1 MRGKMIGLLVLVCIT
16 FLAGCGGGYI
26 LTVPEHVGPAGGQAA
41 VIARLQRSEI
51 SLLAQPVEKVPVRFT
66 LSGEA
71 VSVRAGYTDKLGY
84 AGTVFK
90 MPLKTGRYDLIAQIQ
105 DSQGIQAKASG
116 AVFVLDPREPVAA
129 VDLDSIL
136 DGQAKA
142 PAAAVE
148 ALKKLA
154 ANMQIVYLTRNSPSQ
169 QANPHANLAE
179 MGLPDGAILTWTRQ
193 RWHVQRDGRFN
204 IPRVVIESRLV
215 SQLASLRKTLPGL
228 TVGICDSQVAGR
240 AFADAGMKA
249 VLIGQTSP
257 EIDNSISC
265 ASWAELN
272 KLDL

>member
-16 FLAGCGGGYI
+16 PLAGCGGGYL

-51 SLLAQPVEKVPVRFT
+51 YLLAHPVEKIPVRFT
-66 LSGEA
+66 LAGEA
-71 VSVRAGYTDKLGY
+71 ESSRAGYTDKLGY

-90 MPLKTGRYDLIAQIQ
+90 MPLKTGRYELIAQIQ
-105 DSQGIQAKASG
+105 DSQGTQAKASS
-116 AVFVLDPREPVAA
+116 AVFVLDPQKPAVA

-136 DGQAKA
+136 DGQGQA
-142 PAAAVE
+142 PASAAE

-154 ANMQIVYLTRNSPSQ
+154 ANTQLVYLTCNSPSQ
-169 QANPHANLAE
+169 QANPHAKLAE

-193 RWHVQRDGRFN
+193 RWHVKRDGRF
-204 IPRVVIESRLV
+204 PRVVIESRMV

-240 AFADAGMKA
+240 AFSDAGMKV